1 MTTRKIH
8 VVEFPRVFAT
18 GDEGVAKI
26 LEWPGSA
33 WSAWVEP
40 CVETEDREKIPL
52 LMCGENNG
60 QRKDE
65 NVLSRSVL
73 VLDMEAKYDP
83 KKDATPQA
91 WWSRKGKFRA
101 AVQKGITRL
110 TEEGIA
116 HVWHTTHSHDD
127 NQALCWRV
135 WIPLAADVPKQQL
148 DLHWRN
154 ANRAMNERFFGGV
167 CDRTGFNPERLMR
180 LPAKHPKRLFQS
192 DGLRDGR
199 LLKFEDVLA
208 WWSAMSIAEKNRAG
222 ASAVGVPTSYQRVEN
237 AVHPLPTE
245 VVNRLRADCARLA
258 SGGKHAQDT
267 MLALSAIARAEALQ
281 QGHRD
286 NGFIGLVGVFSN
298 RFLQHETR
306 PLLESLLLPVLE
318 ATYAENS
325 NDPVKPGYLTARALT
340 EHAIDLVESRREQTR
355 SETGQQYV
363 NDTESATIRMWTGGR
378 RSGAMAEE
386 ELEALARQQ
395 GVDLE
400 TFKHRL
406 FITFKND
413 TWAWQVD
420 RYSERTL
427 SLREF
432 SWDFA
437 CAALAALGIS
447 RHRFDEKKA
456 EFKKLTLDEIVA
468 RYSRMARDVRAS
480 YLVDAPYFDEETSTF
495 VDAVGRKSR
504 IEPCEDEEV
513 HEWLQ
518 ELGGEKLCDW
528 VASVPDLKDP
538 TAILLLAGPKL
549 AGKTLL
555 ARALARLWAH
565 GEPAPAVEALSEQW
579 NDDLAG
585 TPFIFADEEVP
596 KGSFGR
602 RSLGARLR
610 DMVTNPNVIL
620 RRKHL
625 PPMRM
630 QGYLRIMI
638 SANNANA
645 LRDFSDDVPTDH
657 DFQAIAE
664 RVLVLEAGERAI
676 KVLDRVAAR
685 GEIGEWRDGD
695 RVTAHCAWLAANR
708 KYQRGRRFLVEGNG
722 EASLRNLLVADGFTN
737 QVLDWFVNYALKVG
751 KTKTMKQGELQHVKS
766 GLFVRPSG
774 PDLELYVAL
783 DAIVGTWGDFR
794 PAYRMASTE
803 PFLTALEAVS
813 YARRHVVVRFGEARD
828 YWKVRTD
835 YVEFYARRV
844 GVQPEALRRQ
854 MLQWVDPAAEFVGEA
869 KAAPEPEEA
878 DYEDDAPQSSWP
890 VPPPHNVVAM
900 WPADGRFHQA
910 VTGSPTGASAGGFT
924 NQWSNEV

>member
-1 MTTRKIH
+1 M
-8 VVEFPRVFAT
+8 
-18 GDEGVAKI
+18 
-26 LEWPGSA
+26 
-33 WSAWVEP
+33 
-40 CVETEDREKIPL
+40 DRESVPL
-52 LMCGENNG
+52 LMCGENDG
-60 QRKDE
+60 QRGDAH
-65 NVLSRSVL
+65 VVSRSIL
-73 VLDMEAKYDP
+73 VMDAEAKYDP

-91 WWSRKGKFRA
+91 WWSRKGKFKANIEAGLDKLR
-101 AVQKGITRL
+101 
-110 TEEGIA
+110 EMGIA
-116 HVWHTTHSHDD
+116 HVWHTTHSHEGI
-127 NQALCWRV
+127 NALCWRV
-135 WIPLAADVPKQQL
+135 WLPLEEDVRKGL
-148 DLHWRN
+148 VASRWRDACYAVN
-154 ANRAMNERFFGGV
+154 ARLFNDA
-167 CDRTGFNPERLMR
+167 CDDKCYNPERLMR
-180 LPAKHPKRLFQS
+180 LPAKHPHRPFES
-192 DGLRDGR
+192 SAVIDGR
-199 LLKFEDVLA
+199 FLRFEEACSWWDELA
-208 WWSAMSIAEKNRAG
+208 ASDKARKRAAKAGERIPATYNRTQG
-222 ASAVGVPTSYQRVEN
+222 GHS
-237 AVHPLPTE
+237 LPDD
-245 VVNRLRADCARLA
+245 VVNKLRADCARLA
-258 SGGKHAQDT
+258 TGGKHAPDT
-267 MLALSAIARAEALQ
+267 VLALQAIARASALE

-286 NGFIGLVGVFSN
+286 NGFIGLVGLFSN

-318 ATYAENS
+318 RTYEES
-325 NDPVKPGYLTARALT
+325 PDDPVKPGFTTARSLC
-340 EHAIDLVESRREQTR
+340 EHAIDMVESRREQTR

-363 NDTESATIRMWTGGR
+363 NDVEASMIRMWTGGR
-378 RSGAMAEE
+378 RSGAIAEE
-386 ELEALARQQ
+386 ELEALARAQ
-395 GVDLE
+395 GVDID
-400 TFKHRL
+400 TFKRQI

-432 SWDFA
+432 SWEFA

-447 RHRFDEKKA
+447 RHRFDDKKS
-456 EFKKLTLDEIVA
+456 EFKKLALEDIVA

-480 YLVDAPYFDEETSTF
+480 YLVDRPYFDDKTATF
-495 VDAVGRKSR
+495 VDAVGRR
-504 IEPCEDEEV
+504 AHVEPEEDEEV
-513 HEWLQ
+513 HEWLT
-518 ELGGEKLCDW
+518 ELGGDKLCDW

-538 TAILLLAGPKL
+538 TSILLLAGPKL

-555 ARALARLWAH
+555 ARALSRLWAH

-596 KGSFGR
+596 KGTFGR

-620 RRKHL
+620 KRKHI

-645 LRDFSDDVPTDH
+645 LRDFSDDVPTEH

-676 KVLDRVAAR
+676 KVLDRVAQR
-685 GEIGEWRDGD
+685 GEINEWRDGQ
-695 RVTAHCAWLAANR
+695 RVTKHCAWLAANR
-708 KYQRGRRFLVEGNG
+708 KYERGRRFLVEGNG
-722 EASLRNLLVADGFTN
+722 ESSLRNLLVADGFTN
-737 QVLDWFVNYALKVG
+737 QVLEWFVGYALKAG
-751 KTKTMKQGELQHVKS
+751 KTKGMRPEAIAHVK
-766 GLFVRPSG
+766 GGMFVRPSG

-783 DAIVGTWGDFR
+783 DAIVGTWADFR

-854 MLQWVDPAAEFVGEA
+854 MLQWVDPAAEFQGEA
-869 KAAPEPEEA
+869 TASPMVDEPEA
-878 DYEDDAPQSSWP
+878 VGSWP
-890 VPPPHNVVAM
+890 VAPTNVLPL
-900 WPADGRFHQA
+900 WPADGRFYQA
-910 VTGSPTGASAGGFT
+910 AATGNQAGVDI
-924 NQWSNEV
+924 WSNEI